1 MTPPSDHTR
10 SGRSPGDG
18 ARRWGRISDIDLA
31 AEIADGAG
39 RILEAIR
46 HGGLLT
52 SQTLGDTGDR
62 LAQAWIAQV
71 LRAHRPADA
80 VLSEEAPDGTAR
92 LSADRVWV
100 IDPLDGTKDYA
111 AHLPDYAVHVALT
124 LGGRPEASVVS
135 LPATGEVFR
144 SDTVAT
150 PTGPLTGTMAISR
163 SRATPG
169 MFRVAH
175 RLGLTPVSLG
185 SAGVKAM
192 AVVRGDVDVYLHAG
206 GQYEWDSCAPVG
218 VARAAGLHCSRLDG
232 SELTYNN
239 ADVYLP
245 DLVVCR
251 PEIADRV
258 MAALADG
265 AG

>member
-1 MTPPSDHTR
+1 MTPG
-10 SGRSPGDG
+10 SGSRPALPLGSL
-18 ARRWGRISDIDLA
+18 SDIDLA
-31 AEIADGAG
+31 VEIADGAG

-46 HGGLLT
+46 HAALLEHRV
-52 SQTLGDTGDR
+52 LGDIGDS

-71 LRAHRPADA
+71 LRIHRPGDA
-80 VLSEEAPDGTAR
+80 VLSEEAPDGAAR

-100 IDPLDGTKDYA
+100 IDPLDGTRDYA
-111 AHLPDYAVHVALT
+111 SHRPDYAVHVALT
-124 LGGRPEASVVS
+124 RGGQPESAAVS

-144 SDTVAT
+144 SDTVSR
-150 PTGPLTGTMAISR
+150 PTGPLTGTMAVSR

-169 MFRVAH
+169 MFRVAE
-175 RLGLTPVSLG
+175 RLNLTPVALG
-185 SAGVKAM
+185 SAGVKTM

-239 ADVYLP
+239 PDVYLP
-245 DLVVCR
+245 DLVICR

-258 MAALADG
+258 MAALAG
-265 AG
+265 TV